1 MWSAFEPQ
9 TDNKFHQYSYP
20 TMDLRPQLLLLS
32 FRKAPHFRRV
42 ARRKA
47 ERAADLEHHCEQ
59 RSAPA
64 FRSISWLDYCSNGRA
79 TEPRGLCW
87 HCSQPKALAPGKE

>member
-9 TDNKFHQYSYP
+9 TDYQFAQCSYP
-20 TMDLRPQLLLLS
+20 AMDLRPQLVFLS

-47 ERAADLEHHCEQ
+47 ERAGDLERRCEQ

-64 FRSISWLDYCSNGRA
+64 SRSISWLDYCSNGRA
-79 TEPRGLCW
+79 TEPRSCAGIDR
-87 HCSQPKALAPGKE
+87 SQKDLRQER